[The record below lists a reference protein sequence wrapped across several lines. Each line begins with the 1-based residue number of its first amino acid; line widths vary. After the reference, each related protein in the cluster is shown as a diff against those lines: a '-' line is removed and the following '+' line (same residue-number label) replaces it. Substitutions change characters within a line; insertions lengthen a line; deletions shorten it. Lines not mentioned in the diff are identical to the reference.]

1 MKNIICHIIVVFSL
15 IGCTSTLKDN
25 PITFTSELSK
35 CEKSAIEYEKEFRR
49 FIDNNWKQEKLF
61 KHEDLSC
68 CYCIYLNEDKT
79 LHSMQLKNVFCD
91 TSNDSECDIFL
102 KTTKE
107 TIINSFINK
116 KDKIE
121 IKNNLPV
128 HPKHFHL
135 CFGSKEGNLI
145 FKNTK

>member
-49 FIDNNWKQEKLF
+49 FVDNNWKQEKLF
-61 KHEDLSC
+61 KHKDLSC

-91 TSNDSECDIFL
+91 TSNDSECAIFL
-102 KTTKE
+102 KTVKQ
-107 TIINSFINK
+107 TIIDSFANKNS
-116 KDKIE
+116 KIQ
-121 IKNNLPV
+121 NGLPS
-128 HPKHFHL
+128 HPSHFHL
-135 CFGSKEGNLI
+135 CFSSKSGNLI
-145 FKNTK
+145 FKNTKR

>member
-68 CYCIYLNEDKT
+68 CYCIYLNEDKIV
-79 LHSMQLKNVFCD
+79 SIPFR
-91 TSNDSECDIFL
+91 
-102 KTTKE
+102 TKMKE
-107 TIINSFINK
+107 VQSYQSILMISLTILFYN
-116 KDKIE
+116 
-121 IKNNLPV
+121 
-128 HPKHFHL
+128 
-135 CFGSKEGNLI
+135 
-145 FKNTK
+145 